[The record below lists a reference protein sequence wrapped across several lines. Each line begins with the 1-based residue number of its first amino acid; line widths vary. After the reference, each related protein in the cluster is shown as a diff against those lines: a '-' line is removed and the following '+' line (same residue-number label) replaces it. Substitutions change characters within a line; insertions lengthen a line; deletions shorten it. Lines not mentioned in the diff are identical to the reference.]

1 MTTRWKINTVDI
13 YTAYGAAIKQGSYL
27 DIMSPPVPR
36 KRLEHDYIDAN
47 GSDVDTVSALTY
59 EPRRYALKI
68 LITGANYAGYWANY
82 NALLAVLAVP
92 GTFALYIKD
101 IGITVNLLYEG
112 MKCVSKPRSLRSG
125 RIAVEYEVSVFEPN
139 PVNRTYDPA

>member
-47 GSDVDTVSALTY
+47 GAQVDTTSALTY
-59 EPRRYALKI
+59 DLP
-68 LITGANYAGYWANY
+68 
-82 NALLAVLAVP
+82 
-92 GTFALYIKD
+92 D
-101 IGITVNLLYEG
+101 
-112 MKCVSKPRSLRSG
+112 
-125 RIAVEYEVSVFEPN
+125 
-139 PVNRTYDPA
+139 

>member
-1 MTTRWKINTVDI
+1 MTNKWKINTVDM
-13 YTAYGAAIKQGSYL
+13 YTAYGSVIKQGSYL

-36 KRLEHDYIDAN
+36 KRLEHDYVDAN
-47 GSDVDTVSALTY
+47 GAAVDTVSALTY

-68 LITGANYAGYWANY
+68 LITGSNYTSYWANY
-82 NALLAVLAVP
+82 NALLAVLSVP

-112 MKCVSKPRSLRSG
+112 MKCVSKPRSLRNG
-125 RIAVEYEVSVFEPN
+125 RIAVEYEMSVFEPN
-139 PVNRTYDPA
+139 PTNRTYDPN

>member
-1 MTTRWKINTVDI
+1 MTNRWKINTVDI

-27 DIMSPPVPR
+27 YIMRPPVPR

-47 GSDVDTVSALTY
+47 GTQVDTASALTY
-59 EPRRYALKI
+59 EPRRYSIKL
-68 LITGANYAGYWANY
+68 LITGSNYTNYWVNY

-92 GTFALYIKD
+92 GIFTLYIKD

-112 MKCVSKPRSLRSG
+112 MKCASKPRSLRSG
-125 RIAVEYEVSVFEPN
+125 RIAVEFEMSVFEPN